1 MADEQT
7 PDIHTFRFLALI
19 DSLRHAATLFLSE
32 ATAPPAEGEE
42 PAPER
47 ARESLEKARHYIDFL
62 ATLQEK
68 TRGNLSGPEESYL
81 TDLLAALRL
90 DYVNAAEKAGAAPEK
105 PSGGAEG
112 APEEDPGA
120 GGDAGEGE
128 EAPGDG
134 GR

>member
-19 DSLRHAATLFLSE
+19 DSLRHAATLFLGE
-32 ATAPPAEGEE
+32 ATAPPEEGGE
-42 PAPER
+42 ADPER

-81 TDLLAALRL
+81 TDLLAALRM
-90 DYVNAAEKAGAAPEK
+90 DYVNVAEKIGAPPEK
-105 PSGGAEG
+105 PAGKAGEALEKDS
-112 APEEDPGA
+112 AP
-120 GGDAGEGE
+120 GGDAEEGE
-128 EAPGDG
+128 DAPGDG
-134 GR
+134 DR